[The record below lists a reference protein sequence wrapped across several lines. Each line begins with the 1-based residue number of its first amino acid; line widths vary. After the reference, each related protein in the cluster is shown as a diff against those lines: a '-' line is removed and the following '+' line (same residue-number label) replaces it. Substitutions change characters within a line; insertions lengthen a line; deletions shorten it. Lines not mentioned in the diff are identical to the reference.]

1 MKHKF
6 LLSGIKAK
14 INIYIYITFSNVE
27 IEKQYIQYNKQY
39 TKVSSSEQNYKY
51 FYRL

>member
-14 INIYIYITFSNVE
+14 INIYITFSNIE
-27 IEKQYIQYNKQY
+27 IEKQYFQYNKQY
-39 TKVSSSEQNYKY
+39 TKVSSSEQNCKY